1 MQVKSLFEPKNQA
14 RVGLM
19 FGQVFN
25 AGIGFLTISWLAKNL
40 PQESF
45 GTWVLFLTNWGVL
58 EMIRAGLVY
67 QALVKFIASSTD
79 SRDKNGYVTA
89 AWIFS
94 FVLTI
99 FLFLLL
105 HLLALLYARFY
116 PSGLLTFFF
125 DHINGL
131 IWWMLPINMA
141 TWLGHANEKYMRFW
155 FLGFLSSALFL
166 GALLFF
172 ESTKLEEIYLYFLY
186 SKIAVAVV
194 SIIIYPPKIKRFR
207 LVFYVRNIYLYSKF
221 TVVYTRAANLLKSV
235 DFWLIG
241 FFLGPQMVAIYN
253 VPLRL
258 LEVVEIPL
266 RSFVMSA
273 FPTFSQLA
281 AQKKYDQFLRKLQKE
296 VLLFSCCIL
305 LFVALASW
313 KAADII
319 TLFANEGFAAS
330 VPVLRA
336 ALLYVLFLP
345 LDRYIGVALDSL
357 HLPQINTYKVLG
369 MAFFNLIGS
378 TLVLFLDWPLYAVAL
393 VTLGNIG
400 LGITFGFRYLITYI
414 QIQKTEI
421 SAVSLN

>member
-1 MQVKSLFEPKNQA
+1 MKPTCVQ
-14 RVGLM
+14 
-19 FGQVFN
+19 
-25 AGIGFLTISWLAKNL
+25 
-40 PQESF
+40 
-45 GTWVLFLTNWGVL
+45 
-58 EMIRAGLVY
+58 
-67 QALVKFIASSTD
+67 
-79 SRDKNGYVTA
+79 
-89 AWIFS
+89 
-94 FVLTI
+94 
-99 FLFLLL
+99 
-105 HLLALLYARFY
+105 
-116 PSGLLTFFF
+116 
-125 DHINGL
+125 
-131 IWWMLPINMA
+131 
-141 TWLGHANEKYMRFW
+141 
-155 FLGFLSSALFL
+155 SA
-166 GALLFF
+166 
-172 ESTKLEEIYLYFLY
+172 
-186 SKIAVAVV
+186 
-194 SIIIYPPKIKRFR
+194 PKRFH
-207 LVFYVRNIYLYSKF
+207 FPPAYWENIKTDVHNALHKGSVAHELSYL
-221 TVVYTRAANLLKSV
+221 A
-235 DFWLIG
+235 
-241 FFLGPQMVAIYN
+241 M
-253 VPLRL
+253 
-258 LEVVEIPL
+258 
-266 RSFVMSA
+266 
-273 FPTFSQLA
+273 
-281 AQKKYDQFLRKLQKE
+281 QKKYDQFLRKLQKE